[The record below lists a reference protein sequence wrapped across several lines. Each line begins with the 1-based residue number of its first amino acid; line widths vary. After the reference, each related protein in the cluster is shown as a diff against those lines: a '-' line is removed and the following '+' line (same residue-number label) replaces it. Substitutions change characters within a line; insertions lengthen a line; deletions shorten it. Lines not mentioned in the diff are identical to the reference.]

1 MGVILKYG
9 VVLGILVEI
18 WTAIVI
24 GMGWHK
30 DPALLLL
37 FFVVIPIEITVLVMA
52 LKGTAA
58 AGATYGKQVL
68 TGFGIALTGGVLV
81 ALGSIVLTTV
91 VFPNYFAEIRA
102 AGEAML
108 QKAGLPAEQ
117 VEAQLKANEGMY
129 NPWQNALSGFLG
141 TSITGLVVSAI
152 AGAFL
157 RKR

>member
-1 MGVILKYG
+1 MSVVLKYG
-9 VVLGILVEI
+9 IALGVLVEI

-37 FFVVIPIEITVLVMA
+37 FFVVIPIQITVLVMA

-58 AGATYGKQVL
+58 AGASYGKQVV
-68 TGFGIALTGGVLV
+68 TGFGISVVAGVLI

-91 VFPNYFAEIRA
+91 VFPEYFNELRT

-108 QKAGLPAEQ
+108 QKAGLPPEQ

-141 TSITGLVVSAI
+141 ATVTGLVVSAI

>member
-1 MGVILKYG
+1 MNVILKYG
-9 VVLGILVEI
+9 IVLGILVEI

-24 GMGWHK
+24 AMGWHK

-52 LKGTAA
+52 LKSTAA
-58 AGATYGKQVL
+58 SAEYGKQFL
-68 TGFGIALTGGVLV
+68 TGFGIALVGGVLV

-117 VEAQLKANEGMY
+117 IEAQLKANEGMY

>member
-1 MGVILKYG
+1 MNVILKYG
-9 VVLGILVEI
+9 IVLGILVEI

-52 LKGTAA
+52 LKSTA
-58 AGATYGKQVL
+58 AGAAYGKQFL
-68 TGFGIALTGGVLV
+68 TGFGIALVGGVLV

-117 VEAQLKANEGMY
+117 IEAQLKANEGMY

>member
-1 MGVILKYG
+1 MNVILKYG
-9 VVLGILVEI
+9 IALGILVEI

-52 LKGTAA
+52 LKSTA
-58 AGATYGKQVL
+58 AGAAYGKQFL
-68 TGFGIALTGGVLV
+68 TGFGIALVGGVLV

-102 AGEAML
+102 AGETML
-108 QKAGLPAEQ
+108 QKAGLTAEQ

>member
-9 VVLGILVEI
+9 IVLGILVEL

-68 TGFGIALTGGVLV
+68 TGFGIALVGGVLV

-117 VEAQLKANEGMY
+117 IEAQLKANEGMY

-141 TSITGLVVSAI
+141 ASITGLVVSAI